1 MQAMAQTVPAS
12 KNKLWVGR
20 IISAVVVAF
29 LLFGAAA
36 NLMKLAPAVEGTVRL
51 GISCR
56 SYFSNRGHSARGVI
70 TYTIP
75 RTSVLGAILLTG
87 TLAAPLLLMCASG
100 IHRSCFLRDSVCWSG
115 QDCTCAMT
123 DCGRS
128 FPCEVRNQNHN
139 NKRNSEGKS

>member
-51 GISCR
+51 GYPVGLIFPIAVILLAC
-56 SYFSNRGHSARGVI
+56 VI

-139 NKRNSEGKS
+139 KKRNSEGKS